1 MTWGD
6 PVGTDRAV
14 RRWVPLGVAVALLAA
29 LTGTVAGSAT
39 ASGHRAGHAATGL
52 SFVANRGQL
61 DPRVAFYLPERTGGV
76 YFTSRGA
83 TLSLPIVPGA
93 PGYATQLRFVGG
105 RTVAPLGSARLPGT
119 VSSFVGARWQTG
131 IDTFAHIVYPQVWPG
146 VDVVFSGSG
155 ARLEYRLVVHPGA
168 DPADIRLAY
177 RGASSRGLGSDGALQ
192 VATPTG
198 TPEDTRPT
206 TYWRVGGRTARGRSS
221 FR

>member
-83 TLSLPIVPGA
+83 TLSLPTVPGA
-93 PGYATQLRFVGG
+93 PGYATHLRFVGG
-105 RTVAPLGSARLPGT
+105 RTVPPVGSARLPGT
-119 VSSFVGARWQTG
+119 VSSFVGSRWQTG
-131 IDTFAHIVYPQVWPG
+131 IDTFAYI
-146 VDVVFSGSG
+146 G
-155 ARLEYRLVVHPGA
+155 ARDGKTGFTLENIPAGNYDRVRFHIGNIRRIPVEAIDIHPQQ
-168 DPADIRLAY
+168 R
-177 RGASSRGLGSDGALQ
+177 
-192 VATPTG
+192 
-198 TPEDTRPT
+198 
-206 TYWRVGGRTARGRSS
+206 
-221 FR
+221 